1 MAKQQETLYDTIIN
15 TMIST
20 VGNATVTENTK
31 TTDVSKGFSSNN
43 VRSLLITPDIIAV
56 IYHIQGTMDKN
67 YKIKVLSPNVT
78 KDAFNSE
85 GLERIPALYS
95 LGKPF
100 VCSNLEEIIIFTQSD
115 KTVFN
120 GYSLSDKDIDIRN
133 LKSKKVRQDSSIRDL
148 YSSYQSEN
156 IEYYVKKDIAAKV
169 NNLIHGAWKDLWT
182 TKYRSSYEACKQ
194 FFIGVI
200 KPALT
205 NSLQRSKGITQSAIK
220 QEVYSEFAR
229 ILRHESSAAIV
240 NFAEDVIKEFK
251 KALDEKSFDS
261 QVMEEMKARYQ
272 SNNTVN
278 NALSQC
284 LSGYDRFVGIYVYD
298 MPYKLQDMNKLVTT
312 VSKNPKLLLHT
323 TLKELGITTELSYE
337 KHVND
342 YYNYRTKE
350 QSSLYGEI
358 DLKVAKHLDN
368 LKEQMNVTTADVELK
383 DVKGQETLTK
393 AYLEKA
399 KEVDNWLYFYDVLNK
414 LITEYRINALA
425 PELKVTMLPDFVIK
439 SDMKIKP
446 IEEKNFKYLK
456 KFESED
462 TSNIKIETLDYIK
475 AYVYRNVLKYVLE
488 ATTNLGI
495 KHPILQKQIV
505 KNSGA
510 IKVSGMD
517 NSLVQM
523 NQNLGFSGEKTED
536 SICNLA
542 VLICTY
548 FLSHADKETKVMG
561 INITA
566 YMNKDLWSQILNR

>member
-56 IYHIQGTMDKN
+56 IYHISGTMDKN

-78 KDAFNSE
+78 KDAFNSDA
-85 GLERIPALYS
+85 LETIPALYS

-120 GYSLSDKDIDIRN
+120 GYSLSDKDIDLRN

-205 NSLQRSKGITQSAIK
+205 NSLQRSKGTTQSAIK

-284 LSGYDRFVGIYVYD
+284 LTGYDRFVGIYVYD
-298 MPYKLQDMNKLVTT
+298 MSYKLQDMNKLVTT
-312 VSKNPKLLLHT
+312 VSQNPKLLLHT
-323 TLKELGITTELSYE
+323 KLKELGITTELSYE
-337 KHVND
+337 KHAND

-350 QSSLYGEI
+350 QSSLYGKI

-368 LKEQMNVTTADVELK
+368 LKEQMNVTTVDVELK
-383 DVKGQETLTK
+383 EVKESETLTK

-446 IEEKNFKYLK
+446 IKEKNFKYLK

-462 TSNIKIETLDYIK
+462 SSSVKIETLDYIK

-488 ATTNLGI
+488 AVTNLGV

-523 NQNLGFSGEKTED
+523 NQNLGFSGERVED

>member
-43 VRSLLITPDIIAV
+43 VRSLIITPDIIAV
-56 IYHIQGTMDKN
+56 IYHIKGTMERN

-78 KDAFNSE
+78 KNAFNSE
-85 GLERIPALYS
+85 LLELNPALYS

-100 VCSNLEEIIIFTQSD
+100 VCSNLEEIIVFTQSD

-120 GYSLSDKDIDIRN
+120 GFTLSDNDIDIRN
-133 LKSKKVRQDSSIRDL
+133 LKSKRVRQESSIREL
-148 YSSYQSEN
+148 YGAYQSED
-156 IEYYVKKDIAAKV
+156 IETYVKKDIAAKV
-169 NNLIHGAWKDLWT
+169 NNLIHGAWKELWT

-205 NSLQRSKGITQSAIK
+205 NSLQRSKGTTQNAIK
-220 QEVYSEFAR
+220 QEVYSEFAK
-229 ILRHESSAAIV
+229 ILRQESSAAIA

-261 QVMEEMKARYQ
+261 RVMEEMKACYQ
-272 SNNTVN
+272 SNSAVN

-284 LSGYDRFVGIYVYD
+284 LIGYDRFVGIYVYD
-298 MPYKLQDMNKLVTT
+298 ISYTLQDLNKLVAT
-312 VSKNPKLLLHT
+312 VSQNPKFLLHT
-323 TLKELGITTELSYE
+323 KLKEQGITTEVSYE

-350 QSSLYGEI
+350 QSSIYGEI
-358 DLKVAKHLDN
+358 DLQIAKYLDN
-368 LKEQMNVTTADVELK
+368 LKEQMNVTTVDVEHK
-383 DVKGQETLTK
+383 EVKETVTK

-446 IEEKNFKYLK
+446 IKEENFKYLK

-462 TSNIKIETLDYIK
+462 SSSVKIETLDYIK

-488 ATTNLGI
+488 AVTNLGI

-523 NQNLGFSGEKTED
+523 NQKLGFKGEKVED